1 MYENEFRVIILLIG
15 ILVIFYV
22 LFISKDK
29 RKYKVYKT
37 KNYDI
42 KSPINIVTNKKIVTK
57 KNIDISFE
65 SIEIS
70 SKIRRQIKIS
80 ANKPRQI
87 PLALGPNHEKKLIV
101 VSSVAKN
108 NYKIKNIKEFMEKKG
123 FIMNSGGFYDKFH
136 AEKHISHLKYSVTN
150 IANPGYLD
158 ESRLESSR
166 IKGICF
172 FMRLP
177 TNTDPLDIFNEMISD
192 ARIFTNKNKGI
203 LYNANKIILNN
214 KLIKDL
220 KTIVMSY
227 RDEY

>member
-1 MYENEFRVIILLIG
+1 MYENEFRVIILLTG
-15 ILVIFYV
+15 ILVIFYI

-57 KNIDISFE
+57 KNIDISFG
-65 SIEIS
+65 SKEIS
-70 SKIRRQIKIS
+70 NNTRHQIKIS
-80 ANKPRQI
+80 ASKPRQI
-87 PLALGPNHEKKLIV
+87 PLALGPNHEKKLII
-101 VSSVAKN
+101 VSSVANN
-108 NYKIKNIKEFMEKKG
+108 NYKIKDIQEFMEKNG
-123 FIMNSGGFYDKFH
+123 FIMNSGGFYDKFY
-136 AEKHISHLKYSVTN
+136 AEKHTSHLKYSVTN
-150 IANPGYLD
+150 IINPGYLD
-158 ESRLESSR
+158 ESRLKNTR

-172 FMRLP
+172 FMQLP
-177 TNTDPLDIFNEMISD
+177 TSADPLDVFNEMISD

-220 KTIVMSY
+220 RTVVMSY

>member
-15 ILVIFYV
+15 ILVIFYI

-70 SKIRRQIKIS
+70 SKTRRQIKIS

-158 ESRLESSR
+158 ESRLENSR

-172 FMRLP
+172 FMQLP